1 MIVRPSENRLVS
13 RILRDV
19 GFVHLHVHSSFS
31 LLEGSLR
38 IDELKKLALKDH
50 MPALALTDTNNLFG
64 ALEFSEKMSGA
75 GIQPIVGIELA
86 VETGDE
92 PPRRGGIAQARPGI
106 VLLAATAEGYANL
119 MRLGSRAFMDPPPG
133 EPPHIPIASVLAAS
147 EGLICLTGGPDGP
160 IDRAL
165 AAGRTDLAEARLADL
180 ANAFPDRLYVEIQ
193 RHGAEMERAVEA
205 ELIDL
210 AYRLRL
216 PLVGDERA
224 VLCKAGGL

>member
-92 PPRRGGIAQARPGI
+92 PPRRGGIAQARPGVGTPVVHPVC
-106 VLLAATAEGYANL
+106 VLCARTAGALESCGHVIE
-119 MRLGSRAFMDPPPG
+119 RD
-133 EPPHIPIASVLAAS
+133 H
-147 EGLICLTGGPDGP
+147 LTD
-160 IDRAL
+160 DR
-165 AAGRTDLAEARLADL
+165 
-180 ANAFPDRLYVEIQ
+180 
-193 RHGAEMERAVEA
+193 
-205 ELIDL
+205 
-210 AYRLRL
+210 
-216 PLVGDERA
+216 VGDD
-224 VLCKAGGL
+224 